1 MNNFRLLYIFYI
13 PTLFIAFYFNTNDLS
28 IFLNSLSII
37 EDKIIINSTLNI
49 FFYTD
54 IISNAVNDFQKD
66 TTLYFL
72 SLFFEDRISND
83 YIIISDS
90 YRLFISKACNGLIP
104 FLFFV
109 ASVLAYHSSIQC
121 KILWLI
127 IGYIVILFANILRI
141 AFVTQMVVIDQQNF
155 LWAHDYIGNM
165 FLLLLGLSLFF
176 LFIQNSTRTLSVK
189 KAYI

>member
-1 MNNFRLLYIFYI
+1 MNNFRLLYILYI
-13 PTLFIAFYFNTNDLS
+13 PTLFIAFYFDTNDLS

-37 EDKIIINSTLNI
+37 ENKIIINNTLNI

-54 IISNAVNDFQKD
+54 IISNAVNSFQKD

-72 SLFFEDRISND
+72 SLFFEDRMFND

-90 YRLFISKACNGLIP
+90 YRLFISKACSGLIP

-109 ASVLAYHSSIQC
+109 ASVLAYNSSIQS
-121 KILWLI
+121 KILWLG

-155 LWAHDYIGNM
+155 FWAHDYVGNM

-176 LFIQNSTRTLSVK
+176 LFIQNSTGRLSVNK
-189 KAYI
+189 VYI

>member
-1 MNNFRLLYIFYI
+1 MNNFRLLYILYI
-13 PTLFIAFYFNTNDLS
+13 PTLFIAFYFDTNDLS
-28 IFLNSLSII
+28 IFLNSLSIV
-37 EDKIIINSTLNI
+37 ENKIIINNTLNI

-54 IISNAVNDFQKD
+54 IISNAVNSFQKD

-72 SLFFEDRISND
+72 SLFFEDRMFND

-90 YRLFISKACNGLIP
+90 YRLFISKACSGLIP

-109 ASVLAYHSSIQC
+109 ASVLAYNSSIQS
-121 KILWLI
+121 KILWLG

-155 LWAHDYIGNM
+155 FWAHDYVGNM

-176 LFIQNSTRTLSVK
+176 LFIQNSTGRLSVNK
-189 KAYI
+189 VYI